1 MAGTRRGRLLLALA
15 VTTVALLAL
24 AGCSGGE
31 EARGTVNVPMYDNFF
46 ARDVTR
52 VPAGTRV
59 RFPNEGRAPHNA
71 VAVDGSWRTPERVG
85 ADQAATVVLDQP
97 GVYRFYCSF
106 HATRDGRQGM
116 AATLVVGDVTY
127 YPGQEAAGPA
137 LRPVARA
144 SGVTRRVPEDHDTI
158 QAAVDAARP
167 GDLVLVGPGTYREEV
182 KVAVPSLVIR
192 GRDRNRVVVDGE
204 FRRPNGI
211 SVTADGVAVENLT
224 VRNAL
229 INGLF
234 WTGVRG
240 YRASYVTAYNNKDY
254 GIYAFDAVDGLFE
267 RSYASGSPD
276 SGFYI
281 GQCHPCDAVIDGVV
295 AEHNGLGYSGT
306 NAGGNLQ
313 IVRSMWRFNWAGI
326 VPNTLDSELLP
337 PFRQVDIVGNYVE
350 GNDNRSAPGV
360 PLEWGPFGN
369 GIVLGGGNDSR
380 VERNYIL
387 DHVNHGILV
396 TPNLDERIWT
406 ASGNRVVGNVVQGS
420 GRADLALAAPA
431 GGGNCFQGNQARTS
445 IPVGLQVF
453 QRCSGLRLPVR
464 MDLSTTLSSLGQV
477 AEANTGAYPQNR
489 PEDQPTPP
497 PQEQLPGGAAAPVRP
512 AGDVFAGHRVD
523 LAQVPLPA
531 ASDQPPIV
539 RKEPTVFGVPVL
551 AASPWT
557 LVFALYGYLLPF
569 VLYAAWTSLALWD
582 LARRDDLG
590 RGAAIGWIAVILLVP
605 FLGVIA
611 YHVLGRPKLPAWL
624 RAAVVGGGLVAYLVV
639 LGVGALLG
647 GIA

>member
-1 MAGTRRGRLLLALA
+1 VPGVRHGRLLALA
-15 VTTVALLAL
+15 LALTGAVL

-31 EARGTVNVPMYDNFF
+31 APRGTVNVPMYDNFF
-46 ARDVTR
+46 AREVTR
-52 VPAGTRV
+52 VPAGSTV

-71 VAVDGSWRTPERVG
+71 VAVDGTWRTPERIG
-85 ADQAATVVLDQP
+85 ADEAATVVLDQP
-97 GVYRFYCSF
+97 GVYRFYCTF
-106 HATRDGRQGM
+106 HATEDGRQGM
-116 AATLVVGDVTY
+116 AATMVVGDVTF
-127 YPGQEAAGPA
+127 YPGQEDGGPA
-137 LRPVARA
+137 VAPVKRA

-158 QAAVDAARP
+158 QAAVDAAKP

-192 GRDRNRVVVDGE
+192 GRDRDEVVVDGE
-204 FRRPNGI
+204 FQRPNGI
-211 SVTADGVAVENLT
+211 AVTADGVAVENLT

-254 GIYAFDAVDGLFE
+254 GIYAFDSVDGLFE
-267 RSYASGSPD
+267 HSYASGSPD

-281 GQCHPCDAVIDGVV
+281 GQCHPCDAVIDGVL
-295 AEHNGLGYSGT
+295 AENNGLGYSGT

-313 IVRSMWRFNWAGI
+313 IVRSTWRRNWAGI

-337 PFRQVDIVGNYVE
+337 PFRQVDIVGNLVE
-350 GNDNRSAPGV
+350 ANHNRGAPGV

-380 VERNYIL
+380 VERNRVR
-387 DHVNHGILV
+387 DHVHHGVLV
-396 TPNLDERIWT
+396 TPNLDEHIWT
-406 ASGNRVVGNVVQGS
+406 SSGNRVVGNVVEGS

-431 GGGNCFQGNQARTS
+431 GDGNCFQGNQARTS
-445 IPVGLQVF
+445 IPVGLQAF
-453 QRCSGLRLPVR
+453 QRCSGLRLPLR
-464 MDLSTTLSSLGQV
+464 MDLSTTLASLGQV
-477 AEANTGAYPQNR
+477 AEANTGAYPMNR
-489 PEDQPTPP
+489 PEDQPAPP
-497 PQEQLPGGAAAPVRP
+497 PQPQLPGGAAAPVRP
-512 AGDVFAGHRVD
+512 AVDVFAAARVD
-523 LAQVPLPA
+523 LDRVPVPGAPDLP
-531 ASDQPPIV
+531 PTV
-539 RKEPTVFGVPVL
+539 RKEPTVFGVPIL
-551 AASPWT
+551 AASPWQ

-582 LARRDDLG
+582 LARRDDLS

-611 YHVLGRPKLPAWL
+611 YHVLGRPRLPAWL
-624 RAAVVGGGLVAYLVV
+624 RAAVIGGGLFAYLVV

>member
-1 MAGTRRGRLLLALA
+1 MSGSRRARLVLVLVLVLAGA
-15 VTTVALLAL
+15 AL

-31 EARGTVNVPMYDNFF
+31 EPRGTVNVPMYDNFF

-71 VAVDGSWRTPERVG
+71 VAVDGTWRTPERVD
-85 ADQAATVVLDQP
+85 ADQAAAVVLDQP
-97 GVYRFYCSF
+97 GVYRFYCTF
-106 HATRDGRQGM
+106 HATADGRKGM
-116 AATLVVGDVTY
+116 AATMVVGDVTW
-127 YPGQEAAGPA
+127 YPGQEGAGPVLA
-137 LRPVARA
+137 PVKRA

-158 QAAVDAARP
+158 QAAVTAARP
-167 GDLVLVGPGTYREEV
+167 GDLVLVGPGVYREEV
-182 KVAVPSLVIR
+182 KVAVPSVVIR
-192 GRDRNRVVVDGE
+192 GRDRNRVVIDGQ
-204 FRRPNGI
+204 FLRPNGI

-229 INGLF
+229 VNGLF

-240 YRASYVTAYNNKDY
+240 YRASHVTAYNNKDY
-254 GIYAFDAVDGLFE
+254 GIYAFDSVDGLFE

-281 GQCHPCDAVIDGVV
+281 GQCHPCDAVIDRVV
-295 AEHNGLGYSGT
+295 AEHNALGYSGT

-313 IVRSMWRFNWAGI
+313 IVRSTWRRNWAGI

-337 PFRQVDIVGNYVE
+337 PFRQVDVVGNRVE
-350 GNDNRSAPGV
+350 ANSNRDAPGV
-360 PLEWGPFGN
+360 PLEWSAFGN

-380 VERNYIL
+380 VERNRVV
-387 DHVNHGILV
+387 DHEHHGILV
-396 TPNLDERIWT
+396 TPNLDERFWT
-406 ASGNRVVGNVVQGS
+406 SSGNRVVGNVVEGS

-445 IPVGLQVF
+445 IPVGLQAF
-453 QRCSGLRLPVR
+453 QRCSGLRLPLR
-464 MDLSTTLSSLGQV
+464 MDLSTTLASLGQV
-477 AEANTGAYPQNR
+477 AEANTGAYPVNR
-489 PEDQPTPP
+489 PEDQPVPP
-497 PQEQLPGGAAAPVRP
+497 PQEQLPGGAGAPVRP
-512 AGDVFAGHRVD
+512 AMDVFREHRLD
-523 LAQVPLPA
+523 LAQVPLPP
-531 ASDQPPIV
+531 ASDQPPAV
-539 RKEPTVFGVPVL
+539 RKEPTVFGVPIL
-551 AASPWT
+551 AASPWQ

-582 LARRDDLG
+582 LARRDDLR
-590 RGAAIGWIAVILLVP
+590 RGAAIGWVAVVLVVP

-611 YHVLGRPKLPAWL
+611 YHVGGRPKLPAWL
-624 RAAVVGGGLVAYLVV
+624 RAAVIGGGLAAYLVV

>member
-1 MAGTRRGRLLLALA
+1 MPGARRGRLLLGLALA
-15 VTTVALLAL
+15 GAAL

-31 EARGTVNVPMYDNFF
+31 EPAGTVNVPMYDNFF

-52 VPAGTRV
+52 VPIGTRV

-71 VAVDGSWRTPERVG
+71 VAVDGSWRTPQQIG
-85 ADQAATVVLDQP
+85 ADQAATVVLDRP
-97 GVYRFYCSF
+97 GVYRFYCTF
-106 HATRDGRQGM
+106 HATADGRQGM
-116 AATLVVGDVTY
+116 AATMVVGDVTW
-127 YPGQEAAGPA
+127 YPSQAGGGQA
-137 LRPVARA
+137 LRPVRQA

-167 GDLVLVGPGTYREEV
+167 GDLILIGPGTYREEV
-182 KVAVPSLVIR
+182 KVTVPSVVIR

-211 SVTADGVAVENLT
+211 SITADSVAVENLT

-229 INGLF
+229 VNGLF

-254 GIYAFDAVDGLFE
+254 GIYAFDSVDGAFE
-267 RSYASGSPD
+267 HSYASGSPD

-281 GQCHPCDAVIDGVV
+281 GQCRPCDAVIDQVV
-295 AEHNGLGYSGT
+295 AERNALGYSGT

-313 IVRSMWRFNWAGI
+313 IVRSRWQANWAGI

-337 PFRQVDIVGNYVE
+337 PFREVDIVGNYVE
-350 GNDNRSAPGV
+350 GNDNRTAPGV
-360 PLEWGPFGN
+360 RLSWGAFGN
-369 GIVLGGGNDSR
+369 GIVLGGGNDAR
-380 VERNYIL
+380 VERNYVL

-396 TPNLDERIWT
+396 TPNLDERFWT
-406 ASGNRVVGNVVQGS
+406 ASGNRIRDNVVQGS
-420 GRADLALAAPA
+420 GRADLALSGPA
-431 GGGNCFQGNQARTS
+431 GAGNCFQGNQARTS

-464 MDLSTTLSSLGQV
+464 MDLSTTLGNLGLV

-489 PEDQPTPP
+489 PEDQPAPS
-497 PQEQLPGGAAAPVRP
+497 PQDQLPGGAGAPVRP
-512 AGDVFAGHRVD
+512 AVDVFATHRVD
-523 LAQVPLPA
+523 LAKIPLPP

-539 RKEPTVFGVPVL
+539 RKEPTVFGVPIL
-551 AASPWT
+551 AASPWQ

-582 LARRDDLG
+582 LARRTDLG
-590 RGAAIGWIAVILLVP
+590 RGATIAWIAVVLVVP

-611 YHVLGRPKLPAWL
+611 YHVLGRPGLPAWL